1 MFFSDRP
8 MMSGF
13 QELRDE
19 DRLSQRVSQLS
30 IKTEE
35 EPLAAIAAMEGNM
48 GIIDRDEGAAASKKT
63 FPGVSLSQCH

>member
-1 MFFSDRP
+1 

-48 GIIDRDEGAAASKKT
+48 GILDRAEGAAASKKT